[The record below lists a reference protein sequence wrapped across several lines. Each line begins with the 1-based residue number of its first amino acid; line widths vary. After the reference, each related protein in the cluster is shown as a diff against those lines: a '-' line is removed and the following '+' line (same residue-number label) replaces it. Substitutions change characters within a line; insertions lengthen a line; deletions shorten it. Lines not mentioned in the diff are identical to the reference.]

1 MKNVSSKKI
10 KSSIALVLV
19 IVCFAVGCSKT
30 VKQKETN
37 LKAALETN
45 NFEKVCTTITM
56 EYKDTSDSSSQSS
69 ATTEEGQVY
78 GDTSAIDTV
87 TQTFAWVT
95 KYGNIYYQDTDDG
108 PKQYYVTEDG
118 VDYIYYYND
127 FGGLFKD
134 EKFYKYTAEDF
145 EETQGK
151 TLKISYEFFSSITPE
166 MFDYSIDDSITCR
179 VTDEY
184 ERAVIQTIFP
194 NNSFEGV
201 SDISLDFILS
211 GKQVSSIIYH
221 YTFQNFD
228 FKITYALDYAPK
240 EIKVPTDFI
249 DKT

>member
-1 MKNVSSKKI
+1 MKKI
-10 KSSIALVLV
+10 LNKIMKSSIGLVLV
-19 IVCFAVGCSKT
+19 IVCFAAGCSKP
-30 VKQKETN
+30 VKQKEIN

-45 NFEKVCTTITM
+45 KFEKVSTTITM
-56 EYKDTSDSSSQSS
+56 EYTDTSVSSSQSS

-78 GDTSAIDTV
+78 GDTSATDTV

-95 KYGNIYYQDTDDG
+95 KYGDVYYQETDGG
-108 PKQYYVTEDG
+108 PKYYYVTEDG

-134 EKFYKYTAEDF
+134 EKFNKYAAEDF

-151 TLKISYEFFSSITPE
+151 TLKMSYEFFSSITPE
-166 MFDYSIDDSITCR
+166 MFDYSIDDSATCR

-194 NNSFEGV
+194 NNSFEGL

-211 GKQVSSIIYH
+211 GKQVSSIIYR
-221 YTFQNFD
+221 YSFENFD

-240 EIKVPTDFI
+240 EIQVPTDFI
-249 DKT
+249 DQT